1 MRHRKAKMT
10 LSRTSAERRTLAR
23 KLAISFVTRGRI
35 QTTHARARF
44 LRSFVEPLITAARTG
59 DLTARRRSLAAL
71 GNHRP
76 AVAQLL
82 KRAETYRGRSGGY
95 TRISKLPIRR
105 AGDAAPLVLIEFV

>member
-1 MRHRKAKMT
+1 MRHRKVTLT
-10 LSRTSAERRTLAR
+10 LSRTSGARRTLAR
-23 KLAISFVTRGRI
+23 KLAISFLTRGRI
-35 QTTHARARF
+35 QTTYARARF
-44 LRSFVEPLITAARTG
+44 LRSFMEPLLTTAKTG

-71 GNHRP
+71 GNNRS